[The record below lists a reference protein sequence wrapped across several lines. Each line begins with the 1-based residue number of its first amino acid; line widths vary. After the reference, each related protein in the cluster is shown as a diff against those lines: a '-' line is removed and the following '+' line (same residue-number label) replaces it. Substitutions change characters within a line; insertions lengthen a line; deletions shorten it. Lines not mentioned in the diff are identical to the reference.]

1 MRYLFFAIAL
11 FIATFCVTFFGI
23 KAIRS
28 AFAHTAIPTAAK
40 PQGWDYPLAC
50 CSQNDCSEIR
60 STAIVEGPNG
70 YTITL
75 TPEDHHMLVEP
86 KTYQVSYGD
95 PKIKD
100 SPDGVFHI
108 CISRQSPS
116 VGSTPSF
123 GGGIICLFIPPR
135 GF

>member
-28 AFAHTAIPTAAK
+28 AVAHTAIPTAAQ
-40 PQGWDYPLAC
+40 PQGWDYPASC
-50 CSQNDCSEIR
+50 CSGTDCAEIKTDR
-60 STAIVEGPNG
+60 VEETPEG
-70 YTITL
+70 YRVTL
-75 TPEDHHMLVEP
+75 RPEDHIMVARETVFMI
-86 KTYQVSYGD
+86 KYND

-108 CISRQSPS
+108 CLSRQQVLPGN
-116 VGSTPSF
+116 VVH
-123 GGGIICLFIPPR
+123 GGNLYCFFIPPK
-135 GF
+135 GY